1 MSYVDPRA
9 EQQPAR
15 RRVNGRAIFGLVIAL
30 LVIAFIAVNRE
41 QTTISFL
48 FWDTQMALWVV
59 LAIVAV
65 LGFIAGFLIGRRRYQ
80 HKD

>member
-1 MSYVDPRA
+1 MSYVDPRPSSSR
-9 EQQPAR
+9 PAR
-15 RRVNGRAIFGLVIAL
+15 RASDGAIFGLVIAL
-30 LVIAFIAVNRE
+30 LVIAFIAVNRD